1 MSRPL
6 CIYRA
11 KVRPERETPY
21 SSARETR
28 ESETDFAASRSDYHE
43 RHRHS
48 GKRVCSRHRR
58 GEQLVHS
65 PHRAH
70 CLATELGPRARR
82 VDGSALWH
90 SRLLR
95 ETQLKPV
102 AGGACTRQHA
112 GARRSCVCTR
122 HLEPVRPQAN
132 LMRLDVLSTG
142 LLTLLD
148 DTLVARLAC
157 LRTGTADFQ
166 FRLLL
171 FCGGLRRGGLR
182 RRGFARLHG
191 KFVFLNKCEQTS

>member
-1 MSRPL
+1 MRRRL

-11 KVRPERETPY
+11 SSARGRERPERVRPILQ
-21 SSARETR
+21 R
-28 ESETDFAASRSDYHE
+28 
-43 RHRHS
+43 
-48 GKRVCSRHRR
+48 
-58 GEQLVHS
+58 
-65 PHRAH
+65 HRAH

-122 HLEPVRPQAN
+122 HLEPVRAQAN

-148 DTLVARLAC
+148 NTLVARLAC

-191 KFVFLNKCEQTS
+191 KFDFLNKCAARCRRLAVPGGARETYY